1 MRYKAATAPGYES
14 TARVQCTMVSIST
27 TPAGLLKSTE
37 FTTVEREVTIT
48 ASTSVKYLYFYAT
61 VQGAPVYINET
72 FRVVVG
78 GYMIKAGVENACK
91 IVKSN
96 RTEEIQQ
103 TESEEE
109 AQG

>member
-1 MRYKAATAPGYES
+1 MAARQKR
-14 TARVQCTMVSIST
+14 TARRKSVQT
-27 TPAGLLKSTE
+27 TFWLWE
-37 FTTVEREVTIT
+37 FSKKVVWTVTILYAVSFVFSMLISWQEVQFLGNT
-48 ASTSVKYLYFYAT
+48 AAITTLITEA
-61 VQGAPVYINET
+61 NET

-96 RTEEIQQ
+96 RTEEVQQ

>member
-1 MRYKAATAPGYES
+1 MVTRQKRTTRRKRRTAA
-14 TARVQCTMVSIST
+14 INW
-27 TPAGLLKSTE
+27 LWE
-37 FTTVEREVTIT
+37 FSKKVVWTVTILYAVSFVFSMLISWQEVQFLGNT
-48 ASTSVKYLYFYAT
+48 AAITTLITEA
-61 VQGAPVYINET
+61 NET

-96 RTEEIQQ
+96 RTEEVQQ